1 LAVESQASTG
11 PRRAASGSGRG
22 PEPAPPRKSW
32 IKRVILAALIALA
45 SVNVWTG
52 SPLLAVWIGS
62 KIQHSSTS
70 LSMGAV
76 FSVIATLVLFEVA
89 LIFALGRLGA
99 AYERAAGREPR
110 RRQQAAWLRS
120 MRDERATHATERQGL
135 GGMEKTMIV
144 SVVLAVVAFE
154 GWFFLLSGSSI
165 GHG

>member
-1 LAVESQASTG
+1 METHAGTG
-11 PRRAASGSGRG
+11 GQRAGAPVRRRAA
-22 PEPAPPRKSW
+22 PEPPPRKSW
-32 IKRVILAALIALA
+32 VKRVILAALIALA

-62 KIQHSSTS
+62 KVQRTSTS

-76 FSVIATLVLFEVA
+76 FSVIAALVIFEIA
-89 LIFALGRLGA
+89 LIAALGRLGA
-99 AYERAAGREPR
+99 AYERAAGRAPR
-110 RRQQAAWLRS
+110 RPERASWMRS
-120 MRDERATHATERQGL
+120 MRDERPTHSTERRGL
-135 GGMEKTMIV
+135 GAMERIMVI